1 MLCVGSEKALVIA
14 GNATLTEKSRGLWVG
29 SHKSNFFSLNHN
41 CCEQHHIS
49 HSAGFLSLR
58 HTRAMQNDEG
68 QSSQSIHHIVYCS
81 QAAQH
86 MDKEAL
92 EKIIA
97 TAKRH
102 NPRFGITGLLVFG
115 SGIFFQWLEG
125 PRDNVTSLFKM
136 ISADTRHFDVV
147 LLTKEDEFR
156 ERLFP
161 NWDMELVAAEDISA
175 VLEDAMHEASD
186 PKQKSTLSQMLQEL
200 HKNSLVK

>member
-1 MLCVGSEKALVIA
+1 
-14 GNATLTEKSRGLWVG
+14 
-29 SHKSNFFSLNHN
+29 
-41 CCEQHHIS
+41 
-49 HSAGFLSLR
+49 
-58 HTRAMQNDEG
+58 MQNDEG
-68 QSSQSIHHIVYCS
+68 QSSELIHHIVYCS
-81 QAAQH
+81 QAAQR
-86 MDKEAL
+86 MDKDAL

-125 PRDNVTSLFKM
+125 PRDNVTNLFK
-136 ISADTRHFDVV
+136 IITADTRHSAVV

-186 PKQKSTLSQMLQEL
+186 PKQKNTLSHMLQEL
-200 HKNSLVK
+200 NKSQLRK

>member
-1 MLCVGSEKALVIA
+1 
-14 GNATLTEKSRGLWVG
+14 
-29 SHKSNFFSLNHN
+29 
-41 CCEQHHIS
+41 
-49 HSAGFLSLR
+49 
-58 HTRAMQNDEG
+58 MQNDEG

-81 QAAQH
+81 KAVQH

-92 EKIIA
+92 EKIIT
-97 TAKRH
+97 TAKHH

-125 PRDNVTSLFKM
+125 PRDNVTSLFKI
-136 ISADTRHFDVV
+136 ISADLRHSDVV

-161 NWDMELVAAEDISA
+161 NWDMELVAAGDISA

-186 PKQKSTLSQMLQEL
+186 PKQKNTLSNMLQEL
-200 HKNSLVK
+200 NKGPLGNEN

>member
-1 MLCVGSEKALVIA
+1 
-14 GNATLTEKSRGLWVG
+14 
-29 SHKSNFFSLNHN
+29 
-41 CCEQHHIS
+41 
-49 HSAGFLSLR
+49 
-58 HTRAMQNDEG
+58 MQNDEG

-86 MDKEAL
+86 MDAEAL

-136 ISADTRHFDVV
+136 ISADPRHADVV

-161 NWDMELVAAEDISA
+161 TWDMELVAAEDISA

>member
-1 MLCVGSEKALVIA
+1 
-14 GNATLTEKSRGLWVG
+14 
-29 SHKSNFFSLNHN
+29 
-41 CCEQHHIS
+41 
-49 HSAGFLSLR
+49 
-58 HTRAMQNDEG
+58 MQNDEG
-68 QSSQSIHHIVYCS
+68 QSTQSIHHIVYCS
-81 QAAQH
+81 QAVQH

-92 EKIIA
+92 EKIIS

-115 SGIFFQWLEG
+115 GGIFFQWLEG
-125 PRDNVTSLFKM
+125 PRDNVTSLFKI
-136 ISADTRHFDVV
+136 ISADPRHFDVV

-186 PKQKSTLSQMLQEL
+186 PQQKNTLSQMLQEL
-200 HKNSLVK
+200 NKSPLGK

>member
-1 MLCVGSEKALVIA
+1 
-14 GNATLTEKSRGLWVG
+14 
-29 SHKSNFFSLNHN
+29 
-41 CCEQHHIS
+41 
-49 HSAGFLSLR
+49 
-58 HTRAMQNDEG
+58 MQNDEG

-92 EKIIA
+92 EKLIT
-97 TAKRH
+97 TARHH
-102 NPRFGITGLLVFG
+102 NPRYGITGLLVFG

-125 PRDNVTSLFKM
+125 PRDNVTSLFKI
-136 ISADTRHFDVV
+136 ISADPRHFDVV

-175 VLEDAMHEASD
+175 VLEDAMHETSD
-186 PKQKSTLSQMLQEL
+186 PKQKNTLFNMLQEL
-200 HKNSLVK
+200 HKSQLGK

>member
-1 MLCVGSEKALVIA
+1 
-14 GNATLTEKSRGLWVG
+14 
-29 SHKSNFFSLNHN
+29 
-41 CCEQHHIS
+41 
-49 HSAGFLSLR
+49 
-58 HTRAMQNDEG
+58 MQNDEG

-92 EKIIA
+92 ENIIA
-97 TAKRH
+97 TARRH

-125 PRDNVTSLFKM
+125 PRDTVTSLFKI
-136 ISADTRHFDVV
+136 ISADPRHSDVV

-186 PKQKSTLSQMLQEL
+186 PKQKSTLFKMLQEL
-200 HKNSLVK
+200 NKSSLGK

>member
-1 MLCVGSEKALVIA
+1 
-14 GNATLTEKSRGLWVG
+14 
-29 SHKSNFFSLNHN
+29 
-41 CCEQHHIS
+41 
-49 HSAGFLSLR
+49 
-58 HTRAMQNDEG
+58 MQNDEG

-92 EKIIA
+92 ENIIA
-97 TAKRH
+97 TARRN

-125 PRDNVTSLFKM
+125 PRDTVTSLFQM
-136 ISADTRHFDVV
+136 ISADPRHSDVV

-186 PKQKSTLSQMLQEL
+186 PIQKETLSNMLQEL
-200 HKNSLVK
+200 NKGPLEK

>member
-1 MLCVGSEKALVIA
+1 MGH
-14 GNATLTEKSRGLWVG
+14 T
-29 SHKSNFFSLNHN
+29 
-41 CCEQHHIS
+41 HH
-49 HSAGFLSLR
+49 
-58 HTRAMQNDEG
+58 MQNDEG

-81 QAAQH
+81 RAGQH

-97 TAKRH
+97 TAKHH

-125 PRDNVTSLFKM
+125 PRDNVTSLFK
-136 ISADTRHFDVV
+136 IICADPRHSNVV

-161 NWDMELVAAEDISA
+161 NWEMELVAAEDISA
-175 VLEDAMHEASD
+175 VLEDAMHEAFD
-186 PKQKSTLSQMLQEL
+186 PKQKNTLSHMLKEL
-200 HKNSLVK
+200 YKSPLEK

>member
-1 MLCVGSEKALVIA
+1 
-14 GNATLTEKSRGLWVG
+14 
-29 SHKSNFFSLNHN
+29 
-41 CCEQHHIS
+41 
-49 HSAGFLSLR
+49 
-58 HTRAMQNDEG
+58 MQNDEG

-86 MDKEAL
+86 MDQEVL
-92 EKIIA
+92 EKIITSA
-97 TAKRH
+97 RHH
-102 NPRFGITGLLVFG
+102 NPRYGITGLLVFG

-125 PRDNVTSLFKM
+125 PRDNVTSLFKI
-136 ISADTRHFDVV
+136 ISADPRHSDVV

-186 PKQKSTLSQMLQEL
+186 PKQKNTLSNMLKEL
-200 HKNSLVK
+200 NKSPLGK